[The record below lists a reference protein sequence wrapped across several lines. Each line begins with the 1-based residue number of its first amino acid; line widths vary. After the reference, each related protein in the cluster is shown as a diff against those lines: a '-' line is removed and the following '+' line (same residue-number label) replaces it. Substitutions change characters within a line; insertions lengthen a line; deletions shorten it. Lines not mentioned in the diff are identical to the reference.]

1 MSGFVLFDRKAAASS
16 KGPIAGIQKS
26 GNIGLNA
33 AAHQM
38 LDEADFVEFLY
49 DRSRN
54 VLALRPAEDSV
65 NSYKIREPSSTGY
78 TSVFA
83 AAVFD
88 TYDIDYTESRRS
100 TPWLEDNL
108 LCIDVANPSP
118 NADNEAME
126 GDSSRL

>member
-1 MSGFVLFDRKAAASS
+1 MSGFILFDRKAAASA
-16 KGPIAGIQKS
+16 KGPVATVQKS

-38 LDEADFVEFLY
+38 LDETEFVEFLY
-49 DRSRN
+49 DPSRK

-88 TYDIDYTESRRS
+88 AYDIDYTESRRH
-100 TPWLEDNL
+100 TPWLEGNM
-108 LCIDVANPSP
+108 LCLDVGDASTD
-118 NADNEAME
+118 AVHKTTE
-126 GDSSRL
+126 GDSSQ

>member
-16 KGPIAGIQKS
+16 KGPIATVQKS

-49 DRSRN
+49 DHSRK

-88 TYDIDYTESRRS
+88 AYDIDYTESRRR

-108 LCIDVANPSP
+108 LCIDVASTSSEVDSP
-118 NADNEAME
+118 TTE
-126 GDSSRL
+126 GDNSH